1 METDALM
8 DCKTTKLNH
17 LVLMGLV
24 GLLVQP
30 LCIAWQAKPISA
42 GSDGMVVLDTP
53 QPAHIVTGTLAMVDL
68 SARKGMLKTDLD
80 KPVFFDLGRPDQFS
94 RFSVGDRVT
103 VQLDDN
109 GVVVKIIETLPAEVH
124 EPPPPPK

>member
-1 METDALM
+1 MA
-8 DCKTTKLNH
+8 KLNH
-17 LVLMGLV
+17 LIVAVFV
-24 GLLVQP
+24 GLSVQWFG
-30 LCIAWQAKPISA
+30 IAWQATTSSA
-42 GSDGMVVLDTP
+42 DVHDKVALDTP
-53 QPAHIVTGTLAMVDL
+53 QPTHIVTGTLAMVDL

-80 KPVFFDLGRPDQFS
+80 KPVFFDLGRPEQFS